1 MNDDI
6 PDDSARAEEVV
17 VGWAEALGVPVIPKP
32 AQEQH
37 DEDQHLQEKVQL
49 CSALNCGPRSQII
62 LIISSEHGKGERLIQ
77 QKTKQRRPKKF

>member
-17 VGWAEALGVPVIPKP
+17 VGGAEALGVPVVPKP

-37 DEDQHLQEKVQL
+37 DEDQHLQGKV
-49 CSALNCGPRSQII
+49 
-62 LIISSEHGKGERLIQ
+62 H
-77 QKTKQRRPKKF
+77 

>member
-17 VGWAEALGVPVIPKP
+17 VGRPEALGVPVVPEP

-37 DEDQHLQEKVQL
+37 YEDQHLQEKD
-49 CSALNCGPRSQII
+49 
-62 LIISSEHGKGERLIQ
+62 H
-77 QKTKQRRPKKF
+77 